1 MQLASRSFACKERG
15 VAIQTIAFLNDNYH
29 HFPTNVPFLHAL
41 TRTQAVHHSV
51 DFHAADVNCVLRNI
65 QKVVLYAP
73 FSMPKSIKTSKQKNN
88 VVVFF
93 KAW

>member
-1 MQLASRSFACKERG
+1 M
-15 VAIQTIAFLNDNYH
+15 IAVLNDNYH
-29 HFPTNVPFLHAL
+29 HFHIIMEFLHPFYMPL
-41 TRTQAVHHSV
+41 PRTQARHHSV
-51 DFHAADVNCVLRNI
+51 DFYAADVNCVLRNI